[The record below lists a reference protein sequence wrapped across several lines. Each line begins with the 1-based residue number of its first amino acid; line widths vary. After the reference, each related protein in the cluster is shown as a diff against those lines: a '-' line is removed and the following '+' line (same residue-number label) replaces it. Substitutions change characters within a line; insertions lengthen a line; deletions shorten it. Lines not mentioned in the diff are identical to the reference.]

1 MFKDISRRD
10 FKDCTNIFSLIF
22 FIVLQFEKLPPAVD
36 PKIKRTV
43 NPCRKNNSKVKI
55 FSFDNHFY

>member
-1 MFKDISRRD
+1 MFLGHIETD

-22 FIVLQFEKLPPAVD
+22 LLFYNSKNYPVD

-43 NPCRKNNSKVKI
+43 NPCRNNSKVKI

>member
-10 FKDCTNIFSLIF
+10 FKDCTRI
-22 FIVLQFEKLPPAVD
+22 FIVLQFEKLPPVD